1 MIIKRVSIR
10 NKYGLHARPAAALA
24 RIAQSYA
31 CAISLRCSKK
41 TADAK
46 SILDVLTLSLGTG
59 AQVDVMA
66 SGIDADKAI
75 REICKCFESDLE
87 EEPARY
93 STLAGFYDR
102 YLPHQGEVQCR

>member
-1 MIIKRVSIR
+1 MIIKKVSIR

-24 RIAQSYA
+24 RTAQSYA
-31 CAISLRCSKK
+31 CAISLRYSEK

-46 SILDVLTLSLGTG
+46 SILDVLALSLATG
-59 AQVDVMA
+59 SQVDVIA
-66 SGIDADKAI
+66 SGVDADEAI

-93 STLAGFYDR
+93 STLSGIYAR
-102 YLPHQGEVQCR
+102 HLPHQGEAQCR